1 MKRIFASIALL
12 LVVSSSALAADSA
25 AKAAATLEKAQKFL
39 VSQQQPDGGWQRS
52 PQEPPGITALVV
64 QGLALD
70 PNYGPNHPVVKKGYQ
85 KLISYQQADGGIYK
99 DMLQTYNTAIAV
111 SALSA

>member
-1 MKRIFASIALL
+1 MKQISASITILILL
-12 LVVSSSALAADSA
+12 STTAFAADSA

-39 VSQQQPDGGWQRS
+39 VSQQQADGGWQRS

-70 PNYGPNHPVVKKGYQ
+70 PNYGPNNPVVKKGFA
-85 KLISYQQADGGIYK
+85 KLTSYQQADGGIYK
-99 DMLQTYNTAIAV
+99 
-111 SALSA
+111 